1 MRCVHINRRLAVL
14 MIPVVGLF
22 SWPQAGSA
30 QPRAAA
36 APAAAPQPQR
46 FADGIAAVINKQVI
60 TLQQVDAEVNVA
72 RKQLKSQNIQV
83 PDDEVLRRQVL
94 QRMITETLV
103 RQEAERLR
111 IEISDQ
117 QLQDAVGSVA
127 QRNNM
132 SKEKLR
138 AEIEK
143 TGVAWSYYLDSLRQ
157 EMLTDMVRQRAVDSR
172 IVVSDA
178 EVDAFLNSQGR
189 TGNNLLGGVQRGA
202 AAQQTVPRELGLAQI
217 LVQVPEGASTQQ
229 IQELRAKADSLLAR
243 VRGGADFASVAAAS
257 SDGPEAL
264 EGGNMGVRP
273 TEGWPDLFLRAVS
286 NVATG
291 DVSDIVQSGNG
302 FHILKVTT
310 RGPEPAQPQAANA
323 GVPQPQQE
331 MFAQEGPMMVTQ
343 TRARHILIKIDQVT
357 TEERAL
363 TRIRDLRQ
371 RIVMGEDFAEVARR
385 SSDDAS
391 APEGGD
397 LGWLT
402 PGETVQPFQQ
412 AMDALQPGQIS
423 EPVLTQF
430 GWHIIQVE
438 ERRTRDMEDEF
449 KRMRARQV
457 LFERQAGPAFEDWL
471 SQIRSQAF
479 IDNRLAPRANNNR
492 FNR

>member
-1 MRCVHINRRLAVL
+1 M
-14 MIPVVGLF
+14 
-22 SWPQAGSA
+22 
-30 QPRAAA
+30 
-36 APAAAPQPQR
+36 
-46 FADGIAAVINKQVI
+46 
-60 TLQQVDAEVNVA
+60 T
-72 RKQLKSQNIQV
+72 
-83 PDDEVLRRQVL
+83 
-94 QRMITETLV
+94 
-103 RQEAERLR
+103 
-111 IEISDQ
+111 
-117 QLQDAVGSVA
+117 
-127 QRNNM
+127 
-132 SKEKLR
+132 KEKLR

-189 TGNNLLGGVQRGA
+189 SGNLLGGAQRGA

-229 IQELRAKADSLLAR
+229 IQDLRAKAESLLAR

-273 TEGWPDLFLRAVS
+273 TEGWPDIFLSAVS

-291 DVSDIVQSGNG
+291 AVSDIVQSGNG

-310 RGPEPAQPQAANA
+310 RGPEPGQSQAANA

-357 TEERAL
+357 SEERAL
-363 TRIRDLRQ
+363 TRIRDFRQ

-412 AMDALQPGQIS
+412 AMDGLQPGQIS

-471 SQIRSQAF
+471 SQIRSQAY
-479 IDNRLAPRANNNR
+479 IDNRLVPRASNNR